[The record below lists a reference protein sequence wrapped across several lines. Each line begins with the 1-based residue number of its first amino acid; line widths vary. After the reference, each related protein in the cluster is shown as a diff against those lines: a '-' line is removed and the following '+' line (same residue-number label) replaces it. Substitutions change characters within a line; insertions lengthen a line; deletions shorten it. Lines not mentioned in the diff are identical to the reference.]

1 MKFPLTL
8 CLTVGSGSYDLEA
21 AMKNLPVIPDV
32 ATKIIGMAEDGLD
45 MSFGE
50 LESIIK
56 MDPVLSAKILKVAN
70 SALYA
75 RQKEITNLKMA
86 ISLIGFK
93 TIKSLVLLIS
103 ASNLFARYKKTKFYG
118 IYWRHSLFTA
128 FTAKNIVLQTSGR
141 YRGEQV
147 FLTGLF
153 HDIGQI
159 ALYNMDPELYESL
172 IQRREKENI
181 RTRTLE
187 LETYGTTHSEV
198 GAEILTRWNFPPVFV
213 DTAKEHGDDS
223 ISSPYKSLIAAVS
236 AADILS
242 REFEGFPLPAD
253 KEPVL
258 LELTDTAAFP
268 REYLDYLRTS
278 FIKTLEGDSL
288 YRECRAL
295 FGLH

>member
-1 MKFPLTL
+1 
-8 CLTVGSGSYDLEA
+8 
-21 AMKNLPVIPDV
+21 MKNLPVIPDV
-32 ATKIIGMAEDGLD
+32 AMKIIGMAEDGLD

-103 ASNLFARYKKTKFYG
+103 ASNLFARYQKSKFYG
-118 IYWRHSLFTA
+118 LYWRHSLFTA
-128 FTAKNIVLQTSGR
+128 FTAKNIVLQSPR
-141 YRGEQV
+141 KDWGEQV

-159 ALYNMDPELYESL
+159 ALYNMDPERYEAL
-172 IQRREKENI
+172 LVRREKENL
-181 RTRTLE
+181 RTRE
-187 LETYGTTHSEV
+187 LERETFGAAHSEI
-198 GAEILTRWNFPPVFV
+198 GAEILSRWNFPPIFV
-213 DTAKEHGDDS
+213 DTAREHGADS
-223 ISSPYKSLIAAVS
+223 ISSPYKSLVAAVS

-242 REFEGFPLPAD
+242 REFEGFPLPPE
-253 KEPVL
+253 KEPAL
-258 LELTDTAAFP
+258 LSLTEIAGLP

-278 FIKTLEGDSL
+278 FIKTLEEDGL
-288 YRECRAL
+288 YRESRAL
-295 FGLH
+295 FKIH